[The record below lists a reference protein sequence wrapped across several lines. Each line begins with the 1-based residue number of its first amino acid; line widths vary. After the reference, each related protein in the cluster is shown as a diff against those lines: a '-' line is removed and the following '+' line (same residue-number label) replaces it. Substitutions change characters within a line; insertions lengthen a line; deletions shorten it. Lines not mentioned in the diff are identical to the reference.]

1 MEAVRKCNKKVK
13 YYIIGDGPLRPILYQ
28 LIKKYN
34 LMDRVF
40 LLGKVS
46 DEIKE
51 EYFIKSDIF
60 LFPSI
65 SKSEAFGIVQLEAM
79 SYGLPIINT
88 KLDNGVNYLVPED
101 VGITVNIK
109 NSENLKNA
117 INNLKNNNNL
127 FFQKS
132 INSINRFQQFLSEAK
147 EKSFS
152 NFINSL

>member
-1 MEAVRKCNKKVK
+1 MDLEPKL
-13 YYIIGDGPLRPILYQ
+13 DQ
-28 LIKKYN
+28 LKKYN

-46 DEIKE
+46 DETKE

-132 INSINRFQQFLSEAK
+132 INSTNRFQQFLK
-147 EKSFS
+147 
-152 NFINSL
+152 